1 MGSLNCL
8 PRLAN
13 RSACT
18 VMEVV
23 VMVEVVLAAQVV
35 EVEVAT
41 VVTGTV
47 VGMVEAVKAS
57 KR

>member
-1 MGSLNCL
+1 
-8 PRLAN
+8 
-13 RSACT
+13 
-18 VMEVV
+18 MEVV